1 MRNKDG
7 LEFGTKILVNGVKA
21 EIWDLCDKNALLV
34 KVLMK
39 AGHDKGLTFLVPI
52 AQVEKA

>member
-7 LEFGTKILVNGVKA
+7 LEFGTKIVVNGVKA
-21 EIWDLCDKNALLV
+21 TVWDLCNNNALLI
-34 KVLMK
+34 KALMEE
-39 AGHDKGLTFLVPI
+39 GHDKGLTFLVPI